1 MIDELVLEQLLA
13 ELGDEIAVPA
23 GGAERVAHELRTSAR
38 PAAGAAP
45 RFPHLAMVAAAV
57 LVLAGVGVLIHNA
70 TKSSTANT
78 ALAPAP
84 AAGSAAE
91 RQLQQQAPTAAKSIA
106 FGNTG
111 VKGAQG
117 TTGSQ
122 GLVGN
127 DGPQGGIGL
136 SPIGLSPGL
145 PGPQGPQG
153 VNGAATTTAG
163 SPATGAAA
171 SALVDG
177 AMIVKNA
184 SLELQVPKG
193 DLPAAVIR
201 VTHIANGVSG
211 YVSKSNTSFSGPDPT
226 AAISIRVPVNSFES
240 TVRQLETFSGVKVL
254 SDSESGVD
262 VTAQYVNLT
271 AKMNADIGER
281 DSLLTLLASA
291 NNLGD
296 ILTLR
301 DRITSVQADI
311 DQMQGQL
318 NVLSNQST
326 FSAISVLLSVQPPAT
341 PKPAAAHH
349 VSPPTG
355 LQKSWNDAR
364 QGFANSVE
372 WFIARSGGALIILLI
387 GLLLA
392 FALRYL
398 YPVVRRALL

>member
-13 ELGDEIAVPA
+13 ELGEEIAVPA
-23 GGAERVAHELRTSAR
+23 DGAEQVAHELRTSAR
-38 PAAGAAP
+38 PVAGVTP
-45 RFPHLAMVAAAV
+45 RFTHLAMVAAAV
-57 LVLAGVGVLIHNA
+57 LVLVGVGVLIHNA
-70 TKSSTANT
+70 TKTSTSST
-78 ALAPAP
+78 ALAPV
-84 AAGSAAE
+84 AGSAAE
-91 RQLQQQAPTAAKSIA
+91 RQLPLQSKSTATKSRPA
-106 FGNTG
+106 VHG
-111 VKGAQG
+111 VKGAFG
-117 TTGSQ
+117 APGSQ

-127 DGPQGGIGL
+127 DGPQGGIG
-136 SPIGLSPGL
+136 PNGAAGAT
-145 PGPQGPQG
+145 GPQGPAPTG
-153 VNGAATTTAG
+153 PVGAPNATATG
-163 SPATGAAA
+163 SSPATGASA

-240 TVRQLETFSGVKVL
+240 TVKQLETFTGVKVL
-254 SDSESGVD
+254 SDNESGVD

-281 DSLLTLLASA
+281 DSLLTLLANA

-341 PKPAAAHH
+341 PKPAAVHH

-355 LQKSWNDAR
+355 LEKSWNDAR

>member
-13 ELGDEIAVPA
+13 ELGEEIAVPA
-23 GGAERVAHELRTSAR
+23 DGAERVEHELRTSAR
-38 PAAGAAP
+38 PAAGATP
-45 RFPHLAMVAAAV
+45 RFTHLAMVAAAV

-70 TKSSTANT
+70 TKSSTSST
-78 ALAPAP
+78 ALAP

-91 RQLQQQAPTAAKSIA
+91 RQLPLQRKSTASKSI
-106 FGNTG
+106 GIG
-111 VKGAQG
+111 
-117 TTGSQ
+117 
-122 GLVGN
+122 GN
-127 DGPQGGIGL
+127 DGVQGGIGPQGPSGAVGV
-136 SPIGLSPGL
+136 SPGSPGL

-153 VNGAATTTAG
+153 VYGAVATG
-163 SPATGAAA
+163 SSPANGAAA

-226 AAISIRVPVNSFES
+226 AAISIRVPVNSFEA
-240 TVRQLETFSGVKVL
+240 TVKQLETFTGVKVL

-281 DSLLTLLASA
+281 DSLLTLLANA

-341 PKPAAAHH
+341 PKPAAVHH

-355 LQKSWNDAR
+355 LEKSWNDAR

>member
-1 MIDELVLEQLLA
+1 M
-13 ELGDEIAVPA
+13 
-23 GGAERVAHELRTSAR
+23 
-38 PAAGAAP
+38 
-45 RFPHLAMVAAAV
+45 
-57 LVLAGVGVLIHNA
+57 GV
-70 TKSSTANT
+70 
-78 ALAPAP
+78 
-84 AAGSAAE
+84 
-91 RQLQQQAPTAAKSIA
+91 
-106 FGNTG
+106 
-111 VKGAQG
+111 
-117 TTGSQ
+117 
-122 GLVGN
+122 
-127 DGPQGGIGL
+127 
-136 SPIGLSPGL
+136 SPGSPGL

-153 VNGAATTTAG
+153 VNGAVATTTAG
-163 SPATGAAA
+163 SPATGASA

-211 YVSKSNTSFSGPDPT
+211 YVSKSNTSFSGSDPT

-281 DSLLTLLASA
+281 DSLLTLLANA